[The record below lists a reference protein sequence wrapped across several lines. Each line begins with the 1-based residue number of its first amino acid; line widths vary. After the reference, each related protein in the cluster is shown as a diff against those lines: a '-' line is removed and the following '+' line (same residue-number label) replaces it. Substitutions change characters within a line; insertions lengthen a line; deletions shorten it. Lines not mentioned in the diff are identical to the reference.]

1 MMNKIIKKLTQ
12 LRYKIYN
19 YNILY
24 IWIFCFFSYKLLL
37 WGCKFVTGI
46 RNIMVSLPDNL
57 VEEVDFIVSM
67 EEKNRS
73 EFVREAMK
81 LYIREKKKLEVSEK
95 LKDGYVEMSKINLS
109 FAEMGLGQDM
119 EELDLYEVKLTGCEK
134 M

>member
-1 MMNKIIKKLTQ
+1 
-12 LRYKIYN
+12 
-19 YNILY
+19 
-24 IWIFCFFSYKLLL
+24 
-37 WGCKFVTGI
+37 
-46 RNIMVSLPDNL
+46 MVSLPNNL

-67 EEKNRS
+67 EDKNRS

-81 LYIREKKKLEVSEK
+81 LYIREKRKLEVSER
-95 LKDGYVEMSKINLS
+95 LKDGYLEMSKINLS

>member
-1 MMNKIIKKLTQ
+1 MDFL
-12 LRYKIYN
+12 
-19 YNILY
+19 
-24 IWIFCFFSYKLLL
+24 FFSYKLLL
-37 WGCKFVTGI
+37 WGCKFVAGI

-67 EEKNRS
+67 EEKNRN

-81 LYIREKKKLEVSEK
+81 LYIREKRKLEVSEK